1 MTLAQRFAAI
11 IAGFS
16 LSIAA
21 SGCLDQETTTVV
33 NTDGTCERKIV
44 VASLDSPFPIHV
56 DATWDTSRAVV
67 GTDND
72 SVKFVLTKKFP
83 TYEALAK
90 EYDGSGDR
98 THFGVRVSLVRK
110 FRWFFTYYDY
120 NEAYQK
126 FTRDTL
132 VSPDSLLTGDEMS
145 RYTYGDTS
153 KALNAKVEEWHNRN
167 LFQILYRHVRAVA
180 AALPDS
186 AATVAA
192 LNKHEEDFYKSLF
205 DNAKTIPQIVGKD
218 GEIISAGLDSLIL
231 VAGRVLEI
239 RISPALRTAFGEG
252 VKAAFF
258 HTLSPDSKA
267 GWSFTNIVDLPGTLV
282 QSNSQGVKDG
292 RVTWK
297 LDIDR
302 LSFIDYHM
310 HAEARVMNVWAML
323 VTGIVLLGLAVAI
336 LKGKAPRTNS
346 PRPLS

>member
-1 MTLAQRFAAI
+1 MNPAPRFAAI
-11 IAGFS
+11 IAGLS
-16 LSIAA
+16 LCIAA
-21 SGCLDQETTTVV
+21 AGCLDQETTTVV
-33 NTDGTCERKIV
+33 NTDGTCQRKIIV
-44 VASLDSPFPIHV
+44 PSLDSPFPIHV
-56 DATWDTSRAVV
+56 DATWDTSRAVI
-67 GTDND
+67 GTDAD
-72 SVKFVLTKKFP
+72 SVKFVLSKQFP
-83 TYEALAK
+83 DFEALAK
-90 EYDGSGDR
+90 EYDQSGDR

-132 VSPDSLLTGDEMS
+132 ISPESLLTSDEMS

-180 AALPDS
+180 VTLPDS
-186 AATVAA
+186 ATTGAA
-192 LNKHEEDFYKSLF
+192 LNKHEEEFYKSLF
-205 DNAKTIPQIVGKD
+205 DNANAIPQIVGKD
-218 GEIISAGLDSLIL
+218 GEIINAGLDSLVH
-231 VAGRVLEI
+231 VAGRVLAI

-252 VKAAFF
+252 VKAAFL

-267 GWSFTNIVDLPGTLV
+267 GWSFTNIVSLPGTVV
-282 QSNSQGVKDG
+282 QTNSQGVKDG

-310 HAEARVMNVWAML
+310 HAESRVMNLWAML
-323 VTGIVLLGLAVAI
+323 VTGIVVLGMAVAL
-336 LKGKAPRTNS
+336 LKGKKGAEIAQG
-346 PRPLS
+346 